1 MDVVVVVIF
10 WSEQSMEMMLSQGRM
25 DQSWQCCNDQ
35 YVNTDLKY
43 SVTITF
49 CLAGLLLHVLH
60 CKSLTWNYCD

>member
-35 YVNTDLKY
+35 YVNTDK
-43 SVTITF
+43 
-49 CLAGLLLHVLH
+49 
-60 CKSLTWNYCD
+60 KSLCNNHLLFSMAPPACSSL